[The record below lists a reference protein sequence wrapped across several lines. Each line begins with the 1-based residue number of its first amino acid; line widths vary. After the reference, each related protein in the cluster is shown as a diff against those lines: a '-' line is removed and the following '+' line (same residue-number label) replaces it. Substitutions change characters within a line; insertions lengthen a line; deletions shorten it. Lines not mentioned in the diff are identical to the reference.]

1 MLVTCIHPFRNM
13 SPETPQGSGK
23 GSARIVANSEVTP
36 FSSYFRVAG
45 DPGAIPI
52 GAERPMCSDRYGPTF
67 LG

>member
-1 MLVTCIHPFRNM
+1 MD
-13 SPETPQGSGK
+13 
-23 GSARIVANSEVTP
+23 VANSEVTP